1 MRHIF
6 AVLALAASAQVTAQV
21 EKAEQ
26 VVVITATPIRE
37 TALETTQPVSVLEG
51 DALVRKRSASL
62 GETLAAEPGV
72 SASYFGP
79 QASRPIVRGLGGER
93 VRVYEDGADAL
104 DVSALSDDHAVSID
118 PLLADRIEIVRGP
131 ATLLYGNGAS
141 GGIVN
146 VITHRIPERAP
157 REPLAGAFELRGDS
171 AVDQRSVAAHVDAA
185 AGAFVVHADG
195 FDRTTGEVSIP
206 GFAWSRALRE
216 GRAAAGEEVDPTR
229 GELPGTASDTRGGAL
244 GASAIGERGFVGLS
258 GSRFETRYG
267 IPGSEGISIDLAQER
282 YDFSAELRDPWATIR
297 SLRARATYNDYE
309 HAELEPQGDVGTQFD
324 QRGREARVTL
334 EHVPLAGW
342 RGVLGAQ
349 WRSIDLEAL
358 GEEAFVPPSKTRNL
372 GVFLYEERAFGP
384 LTLELGARLEMQEVE
399 AQAAAADY
407 DAEAWNGSAGLLWK
421 FSPAH
426 SLALQVTRTQR
437 HPTATELYADGP
449 HVAVQ
454 RFEVGDPTLGRERA
468 LTADLSLRRFV
479 GAWRFGLTVFRS
491 DYDDYIFPQRTG
503 EEEDEL
509 PVAQY
514 VQADARFTGVEAEIG
529 LPALATPAGE
539 LRTRLM
545 ADVVRGELD
554 DAGDL
559 PQIPPFRAGL
569 AFELTRGRVTAGLSL
584 MQHDRQDRIA
594 AFELPTA
601 SYTMLDVDLSYRA
614 SLGGG
619 ELLAYLRGGNLLDED
634 ARRHPSPLKDVAPLP
649 GRTIGAGLRFAF

>member
-1 MRHIF
+1 
-6 AVLALAASAQVTAQV
+6 
-21 EKAEQ
+21 
-26 VVVITATPIRE
+26 
-37 TALETTQPVSVLEG
+37 
-51 DALVRKRSASL
+51 
-62 GETLAAEPGV
+62 
-72 SASYFGP
+72 
-79 QASRPIVRGLGGER
+79 
-93 VRVYEDGADAL
+93 
-104 DVSALSDDHAVSID
+104 
-118 PLLADRIEIVRGP
+118 
-131 ATLLYGNGAS
+131 
-141 GGIVN
+141 
-146 VITHRIPERAP
+146 
-157 REPLAGAFELRGDS
+157 
-171 AVDQRSVAAHVDAA
+171 
-185 AGAFVVHADG
+185 
-195 FDRTTGEVSIP
+195 
-206 GFAWSRALRE
+206 
-216 GRAAAGEEVDPTR
+216 
-229 GELPGTASDTRGGAL
+229 
-244 GASAIGERGFVGLS
+244 
-258 GSRFETRYG
+258 
-267 IPGSEGISIDLAQER
+267 
-282 YDFSAELRDPWATIR
+282 
-297 SLRARATYNDYE
+297 
-309 HAELEPQGDVGTQFD
+309 
-324 QRGREARVTL
+324 
-334 EHVPLAGW
+334 
-342 RGVLGAQ
+342 VLGAQ

>member
-104 DVSALSDDHAVSID
+104 DVSALSDDHAVGID

-282 YDFSAELRDPWATIR
+282 YDFSAELRDPWAKIR

-468 LTADLSLRRFV
+468 LTEDLSLRRFV